1 MEPDASG
8 LFAEADLENLQ
19 LSDSEDEMLN
29 EALMT
34 FSTMESLSLTN
45 EFPEINL
52 PDELEYVASVRW
64 RQLLAHW
71 KRHELINILTSH
83 PSSIHLTDSTIY
95 EPDPT
100 IEWSS
105 SASTT
110 SVDFHVR
117 KREKAME
124 KQAILTPS
132 TKNLSGLTPAHPF
145 ELQTLSRFTTHIGMS
160 FETTSPNEK
169 DLQMLDAVSLKQ
181 VVEGDEITVEQLLH
195 LAGDTHGK
203 FSRLIGR
210 LAVYAS
216 QDYNPANMED
226 YEDADNVTYSV
237 DIKDA
242 QAIQR
247 KADSKYE
254 GELSQVKD
262 ILRAQV
268 VFPTEEALVCAF
280 TLLSQYCSWSSSP
293 QSAASQVVSEV
304 GLKAEIVRI
313 KNLFAVT
320 STGQPCMVDFP
331 TGYRHLLLNIR
342 PDDGLLAGKCQTRL
356 FSALMIV
363 GPPNSLLQRFNFNWR
378 RSITNW
384 ETKVITFIVKFSMP
398 TWKCR
403 VQLIMT
409 RMGQL
414 GIRRCRCWMQSYA
427 AILRSRGQTH

>member
-1 MEPDASG
+1 
-8 LFAEADLENLQ
+8 
-19 LSDSEDEMLN
+19 
-29 EALMT
+29 
-34 FSTMESLSLTN
+34 
-45 EFPEINL
+45 
-52 PDELEYVASVRW
+52 
-64 RQLLAHW
+64 
-71 KRHELINILTSH
+71 
-83 PSSIHLTDSTIY
+83 
-95 EPDPT
+95 
-100 IEWSS
+100 
-105 SASTT
+105 
-110 SVDFHVR
+110 
-117 KREKAME
+117 
-124 KQAILTPS
+124 
-132 TKNLSGLTPAHPF
+132 
-145 ELQTLSRFTTHIGMS
+145 MS

-268 VFPTEEALVCAF
+268 VFPTKGALVCAF